1 MPGEPPAYNWNEKW
15 PASIATD
22 TGPTSDTTSF
32 RADSLPLF
40 TPTHP
45 LTVAT
50 ALVLSNAQG
59 CCCNTIMIWS
69 HFALNHLISLNPK
82 YQLEKKIFSP
92 QKMKKNVPYL
102 MITFVITF
110 TLQMFQ
116 HTETI
121 SAIIIITEKLDI
133 RYSCYSLNKSS
144 IK

>member
-1 MPGEPPAYNWNEKW
+1 MAGIDRHRY
-15 PASIATD
+15 
-22 TGPTSDTTSF
+22 
-32 RADSLPLF
+32 RADLWHDLLQSRFTSALYTN
-40 TPTHP
+40 TPTDSGNSFGFVKYTG
-45 LTVAT
+45 L
-50 ALVLSNAQG
+50 LLQYN
-59 CCCNTIMIWS
+59 ND
-69 HFALNHLISLNPK
+69 LISLCPESSHFFEPK
-82 YQLEKKIFSP
+82 ISIGEKNIFPPKI
-92 QKMKKNVPYL
+92 KKNVPYL

>member
-45 LTVAT
+45 LTVAAT
-50 ALVLSNAQG
+50 LVLSNTQG

-69 HFALNHLISLNPK
+69 HFALNHLIFFNPK

-92 QKMKKNVPYL
+92 PKMKKNVPYI

-110 TLQMFQ
+110 IANVLTRRNY
-116 HTETI
+116 
-121 SAIIIITEKLDI
+121 I
-133 RYSCYSLNKSS
+133 RYYYHHRKTEYTVFLLFVK
-144 IK
+144 

>member
-1 MPGEPPAYNWNEKW
+1 MPGEPPAYNWNERW

-45 LTVAT
+45 LTVAAT
-50 ALVLSNAQG
+50 LVLSNTQG

-92 QKMKKNVPYL
+92 QKMKKNVPYI

-110 TLQMFQ
+110 IANVLTRRNY
-116 HTETI
+116 
-121 SAIIIITEKLDI
+121 I
-133 RYSCYSLNKSS
+133 RYYYHHRKTGYTVFLLFVK
-144 IK
+144 